1 MNQKI
6 LFSRAGLALLAAAF
20 IALTLV
26 TSMVLR
32 GWRVDL
38 TENQLYTLS
47 PGSKNIIEQIDEPIN
62 VYLFF
67 SESVAK
73 DVPSLKNYAQRVRE
87 LLQEYARLSQGKLVL
102 HFVDPVPFSED
113 EDRAAEYGLQA
124 VPVGG
129 EKLYFGIVGSNS
141 VDVREVLPFLQPDKE
156 QQLEYEISRLIA
168 KLSQSEPPV
177 IGLITGMPVNGG
189 FDMMQQTPRQ
199 PWVVFEQL
207 RQLYTIQEIKG
218 DAEALPE
225 NLSLLMVVQ
234 PKAVS
239 EKMQYAIEQFALNG
253 GRILL
258 FVDPFAEAD
267 RLPAGQENPF
277 PQVMAGADLNALLK
291 GWGVQVAMDKV
302 VADAENALQISGG
315 GNTPVRHLG
324 ILALSGANQG
334 ELISANLELVHFGM
348 AGHVETLADATT
360 TVSPL
365 FQSSTDSA
373 LLPRSQFE
381 FLPDPSTLAKN
392 FTPGGSALNV
402 AVRINGPAKATMPA
416 PENALNDRRE
426 SIEAGI
432 NVVVVADT
440 DVLTDRYWVQVQNF
454 FGQRIAQP
462 FADNGNFVF
471 NAVEQMSGSNDLI
484 NLRSRGQFA
493 RPFTKV
499 EELRRQAEQSFY
511 QREQELQNR
520 LQETEQKLA
529 DLEKRLNESGNV
541 QLSEQEVQALNDFQ
555 QERLRIRKALRD
567 VQLQLNQNIEALGT
581 KLKVINII
589 LVPLALIL
597 IAAFLAMS
605 QRQRRKERSAD

>member
-26 TSMVLR
+26 TSLLLR

-47 PGSKNIIEQIDEPIN
+47 PGSKNIVEQIDEPIN

-225 NLSLLMVVQ
+225 NLSLLMIVQ

-277 PQVMAGADLNALLK
+277 PQVMAGADLNSLLK

-315 GNTPVRHLG
+315 AHSAPVRHLG
-324 ILALSGANQG
+324 ILALSGTDKG

-416 PENALNDRRE
+416 PENAQNDRRE
-426 SIEAGI
+426 SIESGI

-440 DVLTDRYWVQVQNF
+440 DVLTEDRKSVV
-454 FGQRIAQP
+454 
-462 FADNGNFVF
+462 
-471 NAVEQMSGSNDLI
+471 
-484 NLRSRGQFA
+484 
-493 RPFTKV
+493 
-499 EELRRQAEQSFY
+499 
-511 QREQELQNR
+511 
-520 LQETEQKLA
+520 
-529 DLEKRLNESGNV
+529 
-541 QLSEQEVQALNDFQ
+541 
-555 QERLRIRKALRD
+555 
-567 VQLQLNQNIEALGT
+567 
-581 KLKVINII
+581 
-589 LVPLALIL
+589 
-597 IAAFLAMS
+597 
-605 QRQRRKERSAD
+605 